1 MIKKVVWTG
10 AALCVAAVCA
20 MVYALTLS
28 TYRAGAE
35 AYYYDYVVALDAGHG
50 GIDGGVVGTTTG
62 VRESDLNLA
71 MAYLIKDK
79 LENCGFR
86 TVMTRTDENG
96 LYGSATGGFKQ
107 RDMRRRREIINEA
120 KADMVI
126 SVHMNKFSSPSR
138 SGPQVFY
145 DGGSAAGKALA
156 DSMQTMLN
164 GFTGNGHSA
173 LAGDYYML
181 KCTSAPSVI
190 VECGFL
196 SNPDD
201 EKKLT
206 DGGYRDSLAEVIV
219 RGALYYMSGAGI

>member
-1 MIKKVVWTG
+1 
-10 AALCVAAVCA
+10 
-20 MVYALTLS
+20 
-28 TYRAGAE
+28 
-35 AYYYDYVVALDAGHG
+35 
-50 GIDGGVVGTTTG
+50 
-62 VRESDLNLA
+62 
-71 MAYLIKDK
+71 
-79 LENCGFR
+79 
-86 TVMTRTDENG
+86 MTRTDENG

-206 DGGYRDSLAEVIV
+206 DGVYRDSLAEVIV

>member
-1 MIKKVVWTG
+1 MIKKAVWTG

-35 AYYYDYVVALDAGHG
+35 AYYDYVVALDAGHG

-79 LENCGFR
+79 LENCGFK

-206 DGGYRDSLAEVIV
+206 DGG
-219 RGALYYMSGAGI
+219 